1 MGRTRPKPGEP
12 IVVKKYANRRL
23 YDTGRSAYV
32 TLEDLNEM
40 VKDNIDFVVV
50 DAKSGEDLTRS
61 VLTQIVA
68 EQETK
73 GENLLPT
80 TFLRKL
86 ISLYG
91 ENMQAVVPS
100 YLEHSMEF
108 LVDNQKQML
117 DRFDEQLQAQQSRMK
132 QMGQMFPGPSSFEEI
147 SRRNM
152 EIFQSAMKSFVPFQK
167 PDDDKK

>member
-32 TLEDLNEM
+32 TLDDLDEM
-40 VKDNIDFVVV
+40 VRDGYDFVVV
-50 DAKSGEDLTRS
+50 DAKTGEDLTRS

-68 EQETK
+68 EKETQ

-80 TFLRKL
+80 SFLRRL

-91 ENMQAVVPS
+91 ENMHNVVPA
-100 YLEHSMEF
+100 YLEHSLEF
-108 LVDNQKQML
+108 MLQNQKELL
-117 DRFDEQLQAQQSRMK
+117 DQFDASIEQSRENMK
-132 QMGQMFPGPSSFEEI
+132 NIGGMFPVPGMSAFEEL
-147 SRRNM
+147 SKRNM
-152 EIFQSAMKSFVPFQK
+152 ELFEKTMKSFAPF
-167 PDDDKK
+167 PPEDKK

>member
-1 MGRTRPKPGEP
+1 MARSRPKPGEP

-80 TFLRKL
+80 DFLRKL

-91 ENMQAVVPS
+91 ENMQGVVPS
-100 YLEHSMEF
+100 YLEHSMQF

-117 DRFDEQLQAQQSRMK
+117 DRFDEQMKAQQERMQ
-132 QMGQMFPGPSSFEEI
+132 QMGQMFPGTSSLEEI

-152 EIFQSAMKSFVPFQK
+152 EIFQSAMKSFMPYT
-167 PDDDKK
+167 DDKK

>member
-73 GENLLPT
+73 GESLLPT
-80 TFLRKL
+80 DFLRKL

-91 ENMQAVVPS
+91 ENMQGVVPS
-100 YLEHSMEF
+100 YLEHTMQF
-108 LVDNQKQML
+108 LIDNQKQML
-117 DRFDEQLQAQQSRMK
+117 DRFDEQMEAQQERMK
-132 QMGQMFPGPSSFEEI
+132 KMGQMFPGTSSFEEI

-152 EIFQSAMKSFVPFQK
+152 EIFQSAMKSFVPFT
-167 PDDDKK
+167 DEDKN

>member
-40 VKDNIDFVVV
+40 VKDNIDFVVL

-61 VLTQIVA
+61 ALTQIVA

-80 TFLRKL
+80 SFLRRL
-86 ISLYG
+86 IGLYG
-91 ENMQAVVPS
+91 ENMQAVVPN
-100 YLEHSMEF
+100 YLEHSLDLLIE
-108 LVDNQKQML
+108 NQKTIL
-117 DRFDEQLQAQQSRMK
+117 DQFEKQISAQQDQMK
-132 QMGQMFPGPSSFEEI
+132 QFSGMFTPPTSFEEL
-147 SRRNM
+147 SKKNM
-152 EIFQSAMKSFVPFQK
+152 EMFENAMKTFTTFPGK
-167 PDDDKK
+167 DDK

>member
-1 MGRTRPKPGEP
+1 MARTRPKPGEP
-12 IVVKKYANRRL
+12 IIVKKYANRRL

-40 VKDNIDFVVV
+40 VKDNIDFVVQ
-50 DAKSGEDLTRS
+50 DAKTGEDLTRS

-80 TFLRKL
+80 DFLRKL

-91 ENMQAVVPS
+91 ENMQGVVPN
-100 YLEHSMEF
+100 YLEHSMQF

-117 DRFDEQLQAQQSRMK
+117 DRFDEQLQAQQERMQ
-132 QMGQMFPGPSSFEEI
+132 QMGQMFPGTSSFEEI

-152 EIFQSAMKSFVPFQK
+152 EIFQSAMKNFVP
-167 PDDDKK
+167 PLGNDKK

>member
-1 MGRTRPKPGEP
+1 MARSRPKPGEP

-80 TFLRKL
+80 DFLRKL

-91 ENMQAVVPS
+91 ENMQGVVPS
-100 YLEHSMEF
+100 YLEHSMQF

-117 DRFDEQLQAQQSRMK
+117 DRFDEQMQAQQERMS
-132 QMGQMFPGPSSFEEI
+132 QMGQMFPGTSSLEEI

-152 EIFQSAMKSFVPFQK
+152 EIFQSAMKSFMPQT
-167 PDDDKK
+167 DDKK

>member
-80 TFLRKL
+80 DFLRQL

-91 ENMQAVVPS
+91 ENMQGVVPS
-100 YLEHSMEF
+100 YLEHSMQF

-117 DRFDEQLQAQQSRMK
+117 DRFDEQMQAQQDRMQ
-132 QMGQMFPGPSSFEEI
+132 QMGQMFPGTSSFEEI

-167 PDDDKK
+167 DDK

>member
-12 IVVKKYANRRL
+12 IIVKKYANRRL

-40 VKDNIDFVVV
+40 VKDGIDFIVQ
-50 DAKSGEDLTRS
+50 DAKTAEDLTRS

-80 TFLRKL
+80 SFLRRL

-91 ENMQAVVPS
+91 ENMHAVVPG
-100 YLEHSMEF
+100 YLEQSLDYLIE
-108 LVDNQKQML
+108 NQKQVVDQM
-117 DRFDEQLQAQQSRMK
+117 EKAIEAQQERLKSFS
-132 QMGQMFPGPSSFEEI
+132 MFPGSQVFEEM
-147 SRRNM
+147 SRKNM
-152 EIFQSAMKSFVPFQK
+152 EIFEATMKSFANFQK
-167 PDDDKK
+167 DPTKK